1 MIDEHMP
8 IEEIKS
14 SNDRKMLYDIT
25 LGKINEIDNNILKL
39 DNQTQQIDSIL
50 NKELQE
56 YEISFK
62 RNEERTI
69 SNSEF
74 DKIDKN
80 HRFRMNALNL
90 KKMSIKMNKDT
101 LNSKKE
107 RLLCFCWLLKIP
119 YGQDSVQ
126 ITQKDTNKKAVI
138 NKSDIYNKYFEYT
151 MNGEKNRIQNEQS
164 FYRLQLDFNT
174 IPNFPVDKSHEFY
187 GDTDI
192 IKKKLDNT
200 KDEFSIIQNREKQ
213 LNGNYSELISSHSL
227 IVEDFFNDNSKK
239 LFEQIFLQSDEDK
252 IEQLFL
258 SEEAKANINNGKR
271 VA

>member
-1 MIDEHMP
+1 
-8 IEEIKS
+8 
-14 SNDRKMLYDIT
+14 
-25 LGKINEIDNNILKL
+25 
-39 DNQTQQIDSIL
+39 
-50 NKELQE
+50 
-56 YEISFK
+56 
-62 RNEERTI
+62 
-69 SNSEF
+69 
-74 DKIDKN
+74 
-80 HRFRMNALNL
+80 
-90 KKMSIKMNKDT
+90 
-101 LNSKKE
+101 
-107 RLLCFCWLLKIP
+107 
-119 YGQDSVQ
+119 
-126 ITQKDTNKKAVI
+126 
-138 NKSDIYNKYFEYT
+138 